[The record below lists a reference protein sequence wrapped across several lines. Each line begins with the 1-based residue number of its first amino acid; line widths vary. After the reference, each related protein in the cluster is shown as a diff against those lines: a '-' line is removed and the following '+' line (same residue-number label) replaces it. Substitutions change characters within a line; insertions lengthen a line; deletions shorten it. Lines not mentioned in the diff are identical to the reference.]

1 MADRKIT
8 ALTELTAPVATD
20 VFPIIDVS
28 ESANANKNKKIQLTT
43 ILRGIPNGSAS
54 APSVGFI
61 DDTGTSGLF
70 RVTDDEIGISCN
82 QTQIASFA
90 AAGLKLGS
98 GTIAAQLHLFST
110 DTTDQV
116 IIENTDAGAD
126 TAPDLVLFR
135 NSASPADNDNLG
147 NLIFRGKD
155 DNSDSVE
162 YASIVAQIADATN
175 SSEDGI
181 LDLMS
186 TAAGTLA
193 SRIRLKSEFV
203 GIHEADPTF
212 PLHLATADTT
222 SGFCIESSLD
232 SAASSAD
239 ILLFHRRGSDGAGQ
253 DNDLLSSISFQGKN
267 DAGTPEEVIYA
278 TLETKIIDAS
288 DASEDG
294 QINLK
299 SMVAGTLT
307 TVLTVDSNGAT
318 VVGNVVV
325 SGTVDGVDIATRDT
339 LFGGLTSSSGVL
351 TNGVTATTQSASDN
365 STKVATTAY
374 TDTAISNLV
383 DSSPSTLN
391 TLNELAAALGDDAN
405 FSTTVTNS
413 IATKMPLAGG
423 TFTGDVT
430 FTGDSANVV
439 FDKSDNALEFA
450 DNAKSVFGA
459 GGDLTLLHDGT
470 DSKIT
475 NITGN
480 LIFEAKASETGI
492 KVIPDGSVEL
502 YHDNVK
508 KAETLADGLDVFNRV
523 RALGGA
529 ASIHFNTDATGAN
542 TATRAMF
549 GIASGSN
556 AYLIGSSTNDVVL
569 DTPHRFVV
577 GHASSEIMAI
587 FDPDGA
593 VELYHDAVKR
603 FNTTADAVDVHG
615 HINLGANTDDKR
627 LRFGINNDL
636 QMYHDGSNSYID
648 NSSGSLYLRP
658 KASEDGIKVIPDGS
672 VELYHDN
679 VKKAETSADGITVTD
694 RVTCAAITISDGQ
707 PSIIFE
713 DTGANPDF
721 ILQNRDGTFAI
732 RDFTSNVN
740 RFLVNAGNG
749 DVTVTGS
756 VTASTGILFGS
767 DTAAANTLN
776 DYEEGTWTPNFSG
789 LTASNTSNTCFYIK
803 IGDMV
808 TAWFRA
814 TMPTSTSTA
823 TATIGGLPF
832 TIFNSSGIGIA
843 GGAFSETNAGSDL
856 SMIGNANTDN
866 MFVLECNSSGVAVK
880 TLAQISGKDFR
891 GSITYR
897 VA

>member
-1 MADRKIT
+1 MMYHSAVHSFVH
-8 ALTELTAPVATD
+8 TETGNLSLSTNSGKVQLSKATGD
-20 VFPIIDVS
+20 GTS
-28 ESANANKNKKIQLTT
+28 NYEKMLEANANGSVDLYYDNSLRLGTRSWGVEVPNQTFQAANLVAFGGYVHVNQDNQPVKIGVGSDLSLLHDGSDSFIENITGNLHIRPKAGEEGIKLFPDGSVYLYYNNEIKLTT
-43 ILRGIPNGSAS
+43 AS
-54 APSVGFI
+54 WGVSVWG
-61 DDTGTSGLF
+61 
-70 RVTDDEIGISCN
+70 
-82 QTQIASFA
+82 
-90 AAGLKLGS
+90 
-98 GTIAAQLHLFST
+98 
-110 DTTDQV
+110 
-116 IIENTDAGAD
+116 
-126 TAPDLVLFR
+126 VLQA
-135 NSASPADNDNLG
+135 NNL
-147 NLIFRGKD
+147 
-155 DNSDSVE
+155 
-162 YASIVAQIADATN
+162 
-175 SSEDGI
+175 
-181 LDLMS
+181 
-186 TAAGTLA
+186 
-193 SRIRLKSEFV
+193 
-203 GIHEADPTF
+203 EA
-212 PLHLATADTT
+212 
-222 SGFCIESSLD
+222 
-232 SAASSAD
+232 
-239 ILLFHRRGSDGAGQ
+239 
-253 DNDLLSSISFQGKN
+253 
-267 DAGTPEEVIYA
+267 
-278 TLETKIIDAS
+278 
-288 DASEDG
+288 
-294 QINLK
+294 
-299 SMVAGTLT
+299 
-307 TVLTVDSNGAT
+307 SNGY
-318 VVGNVVV
+318 VWVKHDNQPVKVGV
-325 SGTVDGVDIATRDT
+325 
-339 LFGGLTSSSGVL
+339 
-351 TNGVTATTQSASDN
+351 
-365 STKVATTAY
+365 
-374 TDTAISNLV
+374 
-383 DSSPSTLN
+383 
-391 TLNELAAALGDDAN
+391 
-405 FSTTVTNS
+405 
-413 IATKMPLAGG
+413 
-423 TFTGDVT
+423 
-430 FTGDSANVV
+430 
-439 FDKSDNALEFA
+439 
-450 DNAKSVFGA
+450 
-459 GGDLTLLHDGT
+459 GGDLSLLHDGT

-480 LIFEAKASETGI
+480 LLIEPKSGETGI
-492 KVIPDGSVEL
+492 KVIPDGGVEL
-502 YHDNVK
+502 YHNNVK
-508 KAETLADGLDVFNRV
+508 RAEALSTSFNIYGKAYVAGEIASFNCRFLQ
-523 RALGGA
+523 AGA
-529 ASIHFNTDATGAN
+529 NLFIDNANTDTAN
-542 TATRAMF
+542 RYTQ
-549 GIASGSN
+549 ISGGMLGTSSGFIRLYN
-556 AYLIGSSTNDVVL
+556 AGQ
-569 DTPHRFVV
+569 
-577 GHASSEIMAI
+577 
-587 FDPDGA
+587 
-593 VELYHDAVKR
+593 VELYHNSVKR

-679 VKKAETSADGITVTD
+679 VLRCATSADGITVTD

>member
-569 DTPHRFVV
+569 NTPHRFVV

>member
-1 MADRKIT
+1 
-8 ALTELTAPVATD
+8 
-20 VFPIIDVS
+20 
-28 ESANANKNKKIQLTT
+28 
-43 ILRGIPNGSAS
+43 
-54 APSVGFI
+54 
-61 DDTGTSGLF
+61 
-70 RVTDDEIGISCN
+70 
-82 QTQIASFA
+82 
-90 AAGLKLGS
+90 
-98 GTIAAQLHLFST
+98 
-110 DTTDQV
+110 
-116 IIENTDAGAD
+116 
-126 TAPDLVLFR
+126 
-135 NSASPADNDNLG
+135 
-147 NLIFRGKD
+147 
-155 DNSDSVE
+155 
-162 YASIVAQIADATN
+162 
-175 SSEDGI
+175 
-181 LDLMS
+181 MS

-203 GIHEADPTF
+203 GIHEADPLF

-239 ILLFHRRGSDGAGQ
+239 ILLYHRRGSDGAGQ

-325 SGTVDGVDIATRDT
+325 SGLVDGVDIATRDA

-374 TDTAISNLV
+374 TDTEISNLV

-569 DTPHRFVV
+569 NTPHRFVV

-593 VELYHDAVKR
+593 VELYYNNVEKLKTQSWGVNITGTV
-603 FNTTADAVDVHG
+603 NT
-615 HINLGANTDDKR
+615 N
-627 LRFGINNDL
+627 
-636 QMYHDGSNSYID
+636 
-648 NSSGSLYLRP
+648 
-658 KASEDGIKVIPDGS
+658 
-672 VELYHDN
+672 
-679 VKKAETSADGITVTD
+679 
-694 RVTCAAITISDGQ
+694 
-707 PSIIFE
+707 
-713 DTGANPDF
+713 
-721 ILQNRDGTFAI
+721 
-732 RDFTSNVN
+732 
-740 RFLVNAGNG
+740 
-749 DVTVTGS
+749 S
-756 VTASTGILFGS
+756 VTAQSYLITSGDFLPNADNSNNLGSSTKRFSTLHSVALNTGDINMSNLHNDGNEVDGSKGSWSIQEGADDLFII
-767 DTAAANTLN
+767 NR
-776 DYEEGTWTPNFSG
+776 
-789 LTASNTSNTCFYIK
+789 
-803 IGDMV
+803 V
-808 TAWFRA
+808 
-814 TMPTSTSTA
+814 
-823 TATIGGLPF
+823 
-832 TIFNSSGIGIA
+832 
-843 GGAFSETNAGSDL
+843 
-856 SMIGNANTDN
+856 
-866 MFVLECNSSGVAVK
+866 
-880 TLAQISGKDFR
+880 SGKKYKFNLTEI
-891 GSITYR
+891 S
-897 VA
+897 